1 MVTFDE
7 FVRKELAALAGYAR
21 VLTGDRQAAHDV
33 LADVLVK
40 AQVKW
45 KRIGVM
51 DTPGAYVRRM
61 ITNAFLDERRRWS
74 TRHLRS
80 VPALPEVAGPD
91 RTSSVDDRAELHLL
105 LSRLPR
111 QQRAAIVLRYYL
123 DLADDEIGREIG
135 CSAVAARSYISRG
148 LTSLRINANQDSLDV
163 RSARQPVDP
172 IHSPT
177 SRRRP

>member
-1 MVTFDE
+1 
-7 FVRKELAALAGYAR
+7 
-21 VLTGDRQAAHDV
+21 
-33 LADVLVK
+33 
-40 AQVKW
+40 
-45 KRIGVM
+45 M
-51 DTPGAYVRRM
+51 DAPAAYVRRM

-80 VPALPEVAGPD
+80 VPVLPEVAGPD

-148 LTSLRINANQDSLDV
+148 LTSLRITANQDSLDV
-163 RSARQPVDP
+163 RSASQPETGPQPNFEEATMNISDLRAEFQRQADDLPGPRGADGA
-172 IHSPT
+172 
-177 SRRRP
+177 SRP